1 MQWAHRGSLP
11 FAGLASCA
19 VGARACRTLL
29 SQRTRACLRA
39 VRQSPQETLEL
50 GVPAAEP
57 KQGLDPA
64 GLLGEPAGIRGM
76 ESIGAG

>member
-39 VRQSPQETLEL
+39 V
-50 GVPAAEP
+50 PAAEP